1 MDDKKYNELLE
12 ELYKKVNQVKTT
24 GRFEIPKVTGHIEGN
39 KTIVDNFQDI
49 CNILR
54 RKPEHLAK
62 FLSRELATQSIINKG
77 RIILNRK
84 LPSGK
89 INEKIQTYADEF
101 VICKECKK
109 PDTELIKEGKYT
121 YLHCLACGAKHPVR
135 SKIQ

>member
-49 CNILR
+49 CNTLR

-101 VICKECKK
+101 VICRECKK
-109 PDTELIKEGKYT
+109 PDTELIKEGRFA